1 MLLNNLE
8 SGLNQPRWADWKVLP
23 PRGGPE
29 HCMKRP
35 LGDLTPSMPQV
46 KGHQA
51 PGVGKD
57 ISPNPTRGLPYPL
70 RPQES
75 NFLLH
80 PASATSSP
88 VDLSACFPSNE
99 VTQVSPVTKNCP
111 LSPVQER
118 GSWRQCLPPLEGW
131 GAWGRCSSGCPPPQS
146 KVADKYR
153 MPR

>member
-1 MLLNNLE
+1 MTCMLLSNLE
-8 SGLNQPRWADWKVLP
+8 SGLNQSRWADWEVLP

-35 LGDLTPSMPQV
+35 LGDLTPSVPQV

-57 ISPNPTRGLPYPL
+57 ISPNPIRGLPYPL

-88 VDLSACFPSNE
+88 VDRPLCLFPI
-99 VTQVSPVTKNCP
+99 K
-111 LSPVQER
+111 
-118 GSWRQCLPPLEGW
+118 
-131 GAWGRCSSGCPPPQS
+131 
-146 KVADKYR
+146 
-153 MPR
+153 